1 LRKLVSTAASW
12 AWLAVAAVGVVV
24 VALVIALQLIPRLT
38 AGQEVIDA
46 AKPAMTD
53 SAVKGEVAA
62 TKLVARYVDLADPL
76 MTRRGDAE
84 REIATLVRLVARKT
98 GGSSR
103 RARAL
108 LRREAP
114 HTEALLRAL
123 PFSGIASER
132 PRLTRLLS
140 QTLNLPAEDL
150 QDEIARTFPRL
161 YQTLSELPGVSG
173 GWYDIP
179 GIERMTRFDDTTR
192 VRTMPALRDYLR
204 DDLVATVGEQQDHFA
219 YLAGWG
225 GIGYIP
231 YLVLIAGIVLFAFGV
246 LEARRAANYP
256 PGKLAWGGVVAV
268 GVLLALIVG
277 ALQYVPRLNG
287 ADTMISELQPA
298 FERARV
304 DGLRAGTDLT
314 VQAVRFGDPIMTRA
328 GGAAQ
333 EYPKLVALVSERS
346 GLSRKQVR
354 RRLARAAPRTTALLG
369 AIPLSAAAKELPH
382 LLAVL
387 SRTLDLRNG
396 RLGRTLRKRTPGLT
410 QALLALRPV
419 TAGWEQIPGTDE
431 LERFDG
437 VTPVR
442 SAPAFADYLDRDVVP
457 VLESQR
463 EHFDTLADTWP
474 PVSVFGWLLL
484 GVGLF
489 VAIYGV
495 TMMFLVTKPPP
506 RY

>member
-1 LRKLVSTAASW
+1 VSTAASR
-12 AWLAVAAVGVVV
+12 AWLAVAVVGLLV
-24 VALVIALQLIPRLT
+24 VAIVVGLALIPRLT
-38 AGQEVIDA
+38 AGQQVIDA

-53 SAVKGEVAA
+53 TAVKGEVAA

-84 REIATLVRLVARKT
+84 GETATLVRLVTRKT
-98 GGSSR
+98 KLSNR

-114 HTEALLRAL
+114 HVEALLRAL

-161 YQTLSELPGVSG
+161 YQTLSELPSVSG

-179 GIERMTRFDDTTR
+179 GVETMTRFDGKTA

-204 DDLVATVGEQQDHFA
+204 DDLVTTVAGQQDHFE

-231 YLVLIAGIVLFAFGV
+231 YLVLIAGIVLFAFGL
-246 LEARRAANYP
+246 LEARRATNYP
-256 PGKLAWGGVVAV
+256 PGKPAWAAVVAV
-268 GVLLALIVG
+268 GVLLAVLVG

-287 ADTMISELQPA
+287 AEVMISRLQPA
-298 FERARV
+298 FEKPRV
-304 DGLRAGTDLT
+304 EGLRAGTDLT

-333 EYPKLVALVSERS
+333 EYPKLVALVAERS
-346 GLSRKQVR
+346 GLSRSQVR
-354 RRLARAAPRTTALLG
+354 RRLARAAPRTTALLQ
-369 AIPLSAAAKELPH
+369 AIPLSAAAKEVPH

-387 SRTLDLRNG
+387 SRKLELRNG

-419 TAGWEQIPGTDE
+419 TAGWEQIPGTE
-431 LERFDG
+431 GLERFDG

-442 SAPAFADYLDRDVVP
+442 SVPAFAEYLDRDVVP
-457 VLESQR
+457 VLESER

-474 PVSVFGWLLL
+474 PVSYFGWLLL

-489 VAIYGV
+489 VAIYGL
-495 TMMFLVTKPPP
+495 TMMFFATKPPP